1 MVLKFAVSKQEKVK
15 DYPWVSTQV
24 NSASGQI
31 NVALFSTYLHKE
43 PSIKRR
49 PHCRNLPVGVSRM
62 PTSAIFEK
70 KIKLLHCQFVDK
82 FGKKSR
88 WEIHE
93 TMWWA
98 AHNILFMTSNHQT
111 TNFVFHNFF
120 REFFSV
126 WPDEKENKLFIGPK
140 LRKKTF

>member
-1 MVLKFAVSKQEKVK
+1 MSFNSN
-15 DYPWVSTQV
+15 PWVSTQV

-49 PHCRNLPVGVSRM
+49 PHCPNLPVGVSRM

-70 KIKLLHCQFVDK
+70 KNKLLHCQFVDK

-98 AHNILFMTSNHQT
+98 AHNILFMTSNHQYLAHVIEQP
-111 TNFVFHNFF
+111 NFRISNPQYLQRNFCF
-120 REFFSV
+120 DFFNDS
-126 WPDEKENKLFIGPK
+126 EN
-140 LRKKTF
+140 TFWGFFEI